1 MSHGKDSPRATR
13 MDSAPADGLWLE
25 SRHHQRRENPVAAS
39 GQISACV
46 LLTLMLISTGVLFST
61 MFAKSAVAV
70 AVNFAATVL
79 YTFCCFCN
87 IGMFPMM
94 LLMPMQ
100 PGDDGMRVV
109 ILAFTVA
116 IYSVIVAT
124 VLAVA
129 VGLFEQRAREAA

>member
-1 MSHGKDSPRATR
+1 M
-13 MDSAPADGLWLE
+13 
-25 SRHHQRRENPVAAS
+25 
-39 GQISACV
+39 
-46 LLTLMLISTGVLFST
+46 
-61 MFAKSAVAV
+61 
-70 AVNFAATVL
+70 NFAATVL

-109 ILAFTVA
+109 ILAFTIA